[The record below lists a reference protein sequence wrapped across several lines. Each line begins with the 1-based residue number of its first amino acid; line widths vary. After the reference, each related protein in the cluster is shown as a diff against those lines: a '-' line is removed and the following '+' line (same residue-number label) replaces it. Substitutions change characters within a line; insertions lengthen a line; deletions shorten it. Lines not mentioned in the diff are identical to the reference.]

1 MIGLIGHHGPRAV
14 MACSVARPR
23 RERETELHAKL
34 RRDALLI
41 PRAVLHRH
49 LRDESLDISGNTRAP
64 AMTGLAAPEEAKEI
78 SMPPHE
84 RVGPHNRQ
92 ELTPSDQL
100 REQGECD
107 ARGVVRAA
115 RPDLAFDVTG
125 KLLPEKQVL
134 GGQLRSGPDHQ
145 PRQVRQVSEEGEC
158 RSEQCGDDTV
168 CNQVAID
175 LRGGVRAME
184 FLFAEHASG

>member
-84 RVGPHNRQ
+84 RLGPHNRQ
-92 ELTPSDQL
+92 ELAPVDEL
-100 REQGECD
+100 REQDECD
-107 ARGVVRAA
+107 SRGVVRAA
-115 RPDLAFDVTG
+115 RSDLAFDVTG
-125 KLLPEKQVL
+125 ELLPQKQIL
-134 GGQLRSGPDHQ
+134 GCQLRVGP
-145 PRQVRQVSEEGEC
+145 SIS
-158 RSEQCGDDTV
+158 RSRR
-168 CNQVAID
+168 NRSA
-175 LRGGVRAME
+175 RRAS
-184 FLFAEHASG
+184 AV